1 MTARRIFAGA
11 LALAGVLIVAS
22 WVTAHL
28 LVGPTAPGEPVLVE
42 IEPGTSFMQIAARL
56 EAAKL
61 IRSSAGFLLVA
72 KLRGQAARLRAGE
85 FEIARGQS
93 ALAVLEHL
101 VSGPVVQRRLTI
113 PEGWTVRQIAAAMIE
128 QRVDDADAVRAALA
142 DGAFAR
148 TLGVP
153 VDAFEGYLFPDTYQF
168 TKGYGARRMI
178 EAMVRR
184 FFDVYGGEFRA
195 RESAVGLT
203 THQVVTL
210 ASIVEEETAAPA
222 ERPLVARVFLNRL
235 ALGMPLQSDPT
246 VIYGLG
252 ERYAGKLRRADLRE
266 ATPYNTYRIAA
277 LPPGPIASP
286 GRESLRAVL
295 FPAESNALYF
305 VSRND
310 GTHAFSATYAEHR
323 IQVERYQR
331 AGAKAEN

>member
-1 MTARRIFAGA
+1 MTAKGVFAAG
-11 LALAGVLIVAS
+11 LAVAGVLVACAC
-22 WVTAHL
+22 VGVHL
-28 LVGPTAPGEPVLVE
+28 LVGPTAPGDPVLIE
-42 IEPGTSFMQIAARL
+42 IEPGMSFVQIAERL
-56 EAAKL
+56 EASGL
-61 IRSSAGFLLVA
+61 IRTQSGFMLVA
-72 KLRGQAARLRAGE
+72 KIRGQAARLRAGE

-93 ALAVLEHL
+93 AFGVLEHL
-101 VSGPVVQRRLTI
+101 VHGPVVQRRLTI

-128 QRVDDADAVRAALA
+128 KNVDDAESVRSALA

-148 TLGVP
+148 SLGVP
-153 VDAFEGYLFPDTYQF
+153 ADAFEGYLFPDTYQF
-168 TKGYGARRMI
+168 TKGFGARRMI
-178 EAMVRR
+178 ETMVRR
-184 FFDVYGGEFRA
+184 FFDVYGAEFRA
-195 RESAVGLT
+195 RESVVGLT

-210 ASIVEEETAAPA
+210 ASIVEKETGAPA

-252 ERYAGKLRRADLRE
+252 ERYTGKLRRADLQE

-295 FPAESNALYF
+295 WPADSNALYF

-310 GTHAFSATYAEHR
+310 GTHVFSATYAEHR
-323 IQVERYQR
+323 ALVDRYQR
-331 AGAKAEN
+331 AGAK

>member
-1 MTARRIFAGA
+1 MTARRFFAGA
-11 LALAGVLIVAS
+11 LALAGLLVVVTGVA
-22 WVTAHL
+22 AHL

-56 EAAKL
+56 EDARL
-61 IRSSAGFLLVA
+61 IRSRTGFLLVA

-101 VSGPVVQRRLTI
+101 VTSPVVQRRLTI
-113 PEGWTVRQIAAAMIE
+113 PEGWTVRQIATAMID
-128 QRVDDADAVRAALA
+128 QRVDDAPAVRAALA

-148 TLGVP
+148 AMDVP
-153 VDAFEGYLFPDTYQF
+153 ADSFEGYLFPDTYQF

-195 RESAVGLT
+195 RERAAGLT

-210 ASIVEEETAAPA
+210 ASIVEKETGAPA
-222 ERPLVARVFLNRL
+222 ERPLVSRVFLNRL

-252 ERYAGKLRRADLRE
+252 ERYTGKLRRTDLSE
-266 ATPYNTYRIAA
+266 ATPYNTYRIPA

-295 FPAESNALYF
+295 WPAESNALYF

-323 IQVERYQR
+323 VLVDRYQR
-331 AGAKAEN
+331 SGAK